1 MHTGVATPITEMG
14 RLGVEQDMSG
24 YVTTFSMSVRTT
36 TSTQEGFRLLVSI
49 YFSRADRAASVV
61 QVVVRKRME
70 VLFQVMI
77 STYRF
82 SEIRITQGRER
93 ERSAERTEPR
103 ISVEARF
110 CVNIFSESEFS
121 TTEVV
126 PRTTIFY
133 TAFDGIL
140 PFINR
145 SGTFATFE

>member
-1 MHTGVATPITEMG
+1 MHTGVAIPIMEMG
-14 RLGVEQDMSG
+14 RLGVKQAMSG

-49 YFSRADRAASVV
+49 YFSRADRTASVV
-61 QVVVRKRME
+61 QVAVRK
-70 VLFQVMI
+70 

-93 ERSAERTEPR
+93 ERSAERTEPG

-110 CVNIFSESEFS
+110 CVNIFSEGEFS